1 MQGLRQQILA
11 AASVEAITELLNTGK
26 SYEFASRS
34 TRNGW
39 KSAARRKTAWLKGEK
54 PVAVATPVQEEV
66 ADTPK
71 KKRGNK
77 KKVSAVVV

>member
-1 MQGLRQQILA
+1 MLGLRQQILA
-11 AASVEAITELLNTGK
+11 AASVEAIDQLLTTGK
-26 SYEFASRS
+26 SYEFASCS

-39 KSAARRKTAWLKGEK
+39 KNAARRKSAWLKGEK
-54 PVAVATPVQEEV
+54 PVAVAAPVQEEV

-77 KKVSAVVV
+77 KKVNPVVA